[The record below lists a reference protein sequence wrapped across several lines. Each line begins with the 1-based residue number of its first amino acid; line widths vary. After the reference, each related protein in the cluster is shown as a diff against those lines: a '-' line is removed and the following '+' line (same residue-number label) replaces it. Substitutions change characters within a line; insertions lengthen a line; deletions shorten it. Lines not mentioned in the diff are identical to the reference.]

1 MQTVW
6 KGVISFGLV
15 SIPVRLFAATE
26 EHGVSFRQIHVS
38 DGGQESDRAPASTC
52 SDGNGTT
59 SPSARTIHGCTR
71 APVRCRSGQSCQVRP
86 RG

>member
-38 DGGQESDRAPASTC
+38 DGGQIRYKRVCTI
-52 SDGNGTT
+52 DGEEVPYGDI
-59 SPSARTIHGCTR
+59 ARGYEL
-71 APVRCRSGQSCQVRP
+71 PVGSQ
-86 RG
+86 